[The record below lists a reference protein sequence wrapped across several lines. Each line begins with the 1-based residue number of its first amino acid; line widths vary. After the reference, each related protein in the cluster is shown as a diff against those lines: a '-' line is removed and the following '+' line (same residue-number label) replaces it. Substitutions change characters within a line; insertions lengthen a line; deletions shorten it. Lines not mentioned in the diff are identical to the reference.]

1 MRGAAYCYD
10 PSPDQ
15 CGPKLQVWVFQPR
28 HLTEW
33 VIPTLRFVEELYLEN
48 RLSLELYDRWLSLN
62 SGKYQLGT
70 NLELME
76 LWRDRLDKSDLVNR
90 DWTYSQLSAGLRLR
104 LKQSYSRQKVG
115 SEITDSD
122 VDALLTSKHQAVRVV
137 ACGPSGHHARVYPG
151 RVTQRLHLKVL
162 NQLFPWTELEDKQ
175 KTNLDLASLAFV
187 AIRRGLGETVNRAL
201 ALMPVGQSNTVVTA
215 WLVAALGNP
224 EWQKV
229 EALVRDDRRCCM
241 TTAGY
246 KAYFKA
252 VSTAVRRTARWVDTG
267 HLTVQQVSALA
278 YFELSTGRSA
288 NLTHWPDEIA
298 KRCGPELVLKNPYTG
313 GDFLDELEPQIVAIV
328 ELMLPPRDKWG
339 TWEEFVMDRQ
349 AWAPSGSAAGARAV
363 IEGRDERINKHS
375 FFEQTPRAE
384 IMKWLASKP
393 ELAARGSEKMESGKS
408 RAIFGTAPRDQT
420 IVTYLIRPLEPGMAR
435 VKEFV
440 NGHYGLQEVAD
451 IARRLA
457 EVADGS
463 VECSMLDYADFNIQ
477 HTLHAQRLLFA
488 VVEKLVRR
496 YDNADLHRAARWVR
510 EAQMCQTFKVP
521 NDERWHKVTQ
531 GMFSGVRSTDFMNTI
546 LNLAYFNTV
555 KQMVKNHTRLEPI
568 GLFNLHKGDDV
579 WVSNRSRLWAMELY
593 RAMDEAGFVFQGSKQ
608 MFDRGRGE
616 FLRVLYTAEGAM
628 GYQMRAVAT
637 LLVKPIQSVIEQAPQ
652 SKATALTS
660 QINLLYRRGLGEEC
674 CSILWDACVPRA
686 LRLKLPG
693 GGGVG
698 IPVGVAMKPFAMG
711 GLDLGPPGTV
721 GAGGMPSQPLPAPAA
736 ATEVLEAAIG
746 REMSH
751 DWIIRVAQKVKRE
764 FDAHAL
770 EASIHAANVS
780 DSLRPQDRLQSM
792 RNLERALKEWRDKLR
807 IDGRMVQGR
816 REALI
821 IPDPTE
827 GPELRVA
834 RRMEPVLWGMA
845 MHGKGEAVIPQ
856 VVAVINRGIAQSP
869 FRDLASAERALKGSV
884 LSVARQCLLLAGGT
898 STSKSASAWLD
909 YIEGEL
915 GTEVA
920 TKILQGI
927 RGVGISYEAVL
938 HPIVLSLVCQL
949 ATDCAVISA
958 KASFI
963 KNQYDWQSWLDG
975 WMKNMVSATVGVW
988 GCDKWSHY

>member
-1 MRGAAYCYD
+1 MF
-10 PSPDQ
+10 SPRR
-15 CGPKLQVWVFQPR
+15 LA
-28 HLTEW
+28 EW
-33 VIPTLRFVEELYLEN
+33 VIPTLRFIEEQYLEN
-48 RLSLELYDRWLSLN
+48 RLSLDLYDSWLSLN

-70 NLELME
+70 NLDLMS
-76 LWRDRLDKSDLVNR
+76 LWQDRLGMSDMANR
-90 DWTYSQLSAGLRLR
+90 EWVFAQLSAGLRLR
-104 LKQSYSRQKVG
+104 QKQAGNRRDETANVR
-115 SEITDSD
+115 DSD
-122 VDALLTSKHQAVRVV
+122 VEALLSSKHQAVQITSCGQLSYHVKVHAHRV
-137 ACGPSGHHARVYPG
+137 S
-151 RVTQRLHLKVL
+151 QRLHLKVL

-187 AIRRGLGETVNRAL
+187 AIRRGQGIVVNRAL

-224 EWQKV
+224 EWPRMADLLR
-229 EALVRDDRRCCM
+229 EDRRCCM

-252 VSTAVRRTARWVDTG
+252 VSTAVRRTARWADASK
-267 HLTVQQVSALA
+267 LTVQQVSAMA
-278 YFELSTGRSA
+278 YYELSTGRSA
-288 NLTHWPDEIA
+288 NLTHWPDEVA
-298 KRCGPELVLKNPYTG
+298 KRCGPELILKNPYTE
-313 GDFLDELEPQIVAIV
+313 GDFLAELEPQIQAIV
-328 ELMLPPRDKWG
+328 ERMLPARDKWG
-339 TWEEFVMDRQ
+339 TWEEFIMDRQ
-349 AWAPSGSAAGARAV
+349 AWAPSGSAAGARAT
-363 IEGRDERINKHS
+363 IEGKDERINKHS
-375 FFEQTPRAE
+375 FFEQTPRSE
-384 IMKWLASKP
+384 IISWLDSKP

-451 IARRLA
+451 IARRLS
-457 EVADGS
+457 EVADGT

-477 HTLHAQRLLFA
+477 HTLQAQRLLFA
-488 VVEKLVRR
+488 VVARLVGR
-496 YDNADLHRAARWVR
+496 YANADLNKAARWVR
-510 EAQMCQTFKVP
+510 DAQMCQTFKVP
-521 NDERWHKVTQ
+521 NDDRWHKVTQ

-555 KQMVKNHTRLEPI
+555 KLMVKNHAGLEPV

-579 WVSNRSRLWAMELY
+579 WVSNKSRLWAMELY

-660 QINLLYRRGLGEEC
+660 QINLLYRRGLGEDC
-674 CSILWDACVPRA
+674 CSILWDACIPRA

-721 GAGGMPSQPLPAPAA
+721 GAGGLPSQPLPAPAA

-764 FDAHAL
+764 FDAQAL
-770 EASIHAANVS
+770 ETSIHAANVS

-792 RNLERALKEWRDKLR
+792 RNLERALKDWRDKLR
-807 IDGRMVQGR
+807 VDGRMVQGQ
-816 REALI
+816 REPLV
-821 IPDPTE
+821 IPDPTD
-827 GPELRVA
+827 GPALRVA
-834 RRMEPVLWGMA
+834 SRMKPVLWGMA
-845 MHGKGEAVIPQ
+845 MHGQGEVVIPQ
-856 VVAVINRGIAQSP
+856 VVATINKGIAQSP

-884 LSVARQCLLLAGGT
+884 LSVARHCLLLAGGT
-898 STSKSASAWLD
+898 TTSKSASAWLD
-909 YIEGEL
+909 YVEGEL

-949 ATDCAVISA
+949 ATDCAIISA
-958 KASFI
+958 KSSFI